1 RAGAVESGE
10 ILDSFFR
17 GSDDG
22 PSAPHPAIGSRTG
35 GFVNTTLLGVDDSKT
50 MRKVLEI
57 TFAGENFRT
66 VLAESAESALAKLA
80 SERPEVVLVDAALD
94 GVNGY
99 DLCARVKAT
108 APRTAVIL
116 LASKHQPYD
125 RNRGAE
131 VGADDYI

>member
-1 RAGAVESGE
+1 TSCSWYGDGVRRD
-10 ILDSFFR
+10 LDSFPTR
-17 GSDDG
+17 RSSD
-22 PSAPHPAIGSRTG
+22 R
-35 GFVNTTLLGVDDSKT
+35 
-50 MRKVLEI
+50 
-57 TFAGENFRT
+57 AGENFRT

-116 LASKHQPYD
+116 LRSEEHTSELQSRENLVCRLLLEEKK
-125 RNRGAE
+125 
-131 VGADDYI
+131 